1 MKRELKKLKMWLFG
15 FVGKRRSLYMK
26 KRMMP
31 VLDAYE
37 LECEICRRL
46 NMLHI
51 EVDVRQTLFYDNYQ
65 NGCCKYCS
73 VESIKES
80 FCDNMSEKEKSV
92 LEELLK
98 ILKEEGVEGDFL
110 VDVSW

>member
-1 MKRELKKLKMWLFG
+1 
-15 FVGKRRSLYMK
+15 MK
-26 KRMMP
+26 KKMMI

-46 NMLHI
+46 EMEHMN
-51 EVDVRQTLFYDNYQ
+51 VDVRQILFYDDYQ
-65 NGCCKYCS
+65 NDCCKYCS
-73 VESIKES
+73 TESIEES
-80 FCDNMSEKEKSV
+80 FYDGMDEKERSA

-98 ILKEEGVEGDFL
+98 ILKEEGIEGDFL

>member
-1 MKRELKKLKMWLFG
+1 MQKK
-15 FVGKRRSLYMK
+15 
-26 KRMMP
+26 MMA

-46 NMLHI
+46 GILYI
-51 EVDVRQTLFYDNYQ
+51 EVDVRRTLFYDGYQ
-65 NGCCKYCS
+65 NDCCKYCS
-73 VESIKES
+73 VEWIEEN
-80 FCDNMSEKEKSV
+80 FYDDMDEKERSV

-98 ILKEEGVEGDFL
+98 ILKEEEIEEDFL